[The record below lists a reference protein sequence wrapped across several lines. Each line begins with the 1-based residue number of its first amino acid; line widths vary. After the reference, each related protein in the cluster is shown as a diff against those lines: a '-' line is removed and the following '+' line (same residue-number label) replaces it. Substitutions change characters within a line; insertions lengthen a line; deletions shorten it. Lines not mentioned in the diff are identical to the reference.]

1 VRKEHVRLASTSS
14 ANHAKNVGEDPSS
27 HFPGMNFEE
36 KSLWTGIF
44 EGLHDTLFPARLP
57 PLELTSTP
65 IPVPDRMA
73 GKTNPWA
80 IGTATIMNA
89 GLLVLLVLAGLHS
102 TISSLPSPPAGRDIH
117 VKDFILFAPSSL
129 HPARGGDGG
138 GASAVTDP
146 VTGRLPKREEMPIVP
161 PQVPVLK
168 NPTLAIDQAI
178 SVPLDIKLPDSPS
191 LPDIGVHSSLI
202 VKLASNGPGTRAGIG
217 TGSNDGD
224 GPGNG
229 PGSGPGSDG
238 GFGGAVYTPGVGG
251 VSKPVLLVS
260 PEAEFS
266 DEARRQKYQ
275 GVCIISI
282 IVDTRGYPE
291 NFSVVRSL
299 GLGLDEKALE
309 AVQKYRFKPA
319 MKNGK
324 PVASIA
330 TVEVNFHLY

>member
-1 VRKEHVRLASTSS
+1 MRPAATSP
-14 ANHAKNVGEDPSS
+14 ADHAENVGKDPSS
-27 HFPGMNFEE
+27 HFPGVSFEE
-36 KSLWTGIF
+36 KPLWTGLF
-44 EGLHDTLFPARLP
+44 ESLRDSLFPVRLP

-65 IPVPDRMA
+65 IYIPDRMA

-80 IGTATIMNA
+80 IGTAAIMNA
-89 GLLVLLVLAGLHS
+89 GLLVLLILAGLRS
-102 TISSLPSPPAGRDIH
+102 TITALPSPPAGRDIH
-117 VKDFILFAPSSL
+117 IKDFILFAPSGL
-129 HPARGGDGG
+129 HPAQGGGGG
-138 GASAVTDP
+138 GANALTDP

-161 PQVPVLK
+161 PQVPVLR

-178 SVPLDIKLPDSPS
+178 AVPLNIKLPDNPS
-191 LPDIGVHSSLI
+191 LPNIGVHSSLI

-217 TGSNDGD
+217 TGSNGGD

-229 PGSGPGSDG
+229 SGDGPGSDH

-251 VSKPVLLVS
+251 VSKPILLVS

-266 DEARRQKYQ
+266 DEARRQRYQ
-275 GVCIISI
+275 GVCMISI
-282 IVDTRGYPE
+282 IVDARGYPE
-291 NFSVVRSL
+291 NLRVVRSL

-309 AVQKYRFKPA
+309 AVQRYRFKPA
-319 MKNGK
+319 MKEGK